1 MEIIGAQL
9 FQLFFILIVYITCQ
23 LSMTLRVLLRWMT
36 MQQVKKYTRIIIVY
50 LSCAYLLA
58 SARFITIALFAD
70 NKQKTDT
77 ITVLI
82 IMTFAFFNYMLS
94 LLTLI
99 RPLNAVYDSFSSKTI
114 KQQKISILGQF
125 LLFLI
130 TYLCYFII

>member
-23 LSMTLRVLLRWMT
+23 LSMTLRALLRWMT

-58 SARFITIALFAD
+58 TARFITIALFAD
-70 NKQKTDT
+70 DKQKTDT

-94 LLTLI
+94 LFTLI

-114 KQQKISILGQF
+114 KQ
-125 LLFLI
+125 
-130 TYLCYFII
+130 